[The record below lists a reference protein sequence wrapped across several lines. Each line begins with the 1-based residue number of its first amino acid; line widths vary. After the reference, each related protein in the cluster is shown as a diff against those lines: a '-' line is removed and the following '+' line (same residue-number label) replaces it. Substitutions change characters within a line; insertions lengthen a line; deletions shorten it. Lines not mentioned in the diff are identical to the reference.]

1 LVAAGTP
8 AIGKVTLGFGEE
20 LVPIELSSE
29 YGVEALYAPRRTV
42 LDPLLQGAAEDAG
55 VEFQDR
61 TRMIG
66 LLTDSTG
73 RTGGV
78 VVASGSGPVPIKSR
92 YVVGADGVWS
102 RVARDAGASG
112 EISFAAT
119 NGVRYAYYSGI
130 ETDGVHFQFTPG
142 VTSGLIPT
150 NGNSV
155 CVYLGLPSHRMSEVR
170 RETDFRL
177 HIESS
182 HPTLADA
189 MASASRVTPFR
200 GTPGLPGFL
209 RQAWGPGWALVGDAG
224 YTKDPVSAHG
234 LSAALRDSEL
244 CARAIDRALTEPS
257 AAEAALSGYQEIRDQ
272 LSFEM
277 LQKTSELAAYEWDSM
292 TASLLMRGIST
303 LVKDECAAIVN
314 LEPWA
319 GVPEPSLASAVR

>member
-1 LVAAGTP
+1 V
-8 AIGKVTLGFGEE
+8 
-20 LVPIELSSE
+20 
-29 YGVEALYAPRRTV
+29 
-42 LDPLLQGAAEDAG
+42 
-55 VEFQDR
+55 
-61 TRMIG
+61 
-66 LLTDSTG
+66 
-73 RTGGV
+73 
-78 VVASGSGPVPIKSR
+78 
-92 YVVGADGVWS
+92 
-102 RVARDAGASG
+102 
-112 EISFAAT
+112 AT

-209 RQAWGPGWALVGDAG
+209 RQAWGLGWALVGDAG

-257 AAEAALSGYQEIRDQ
+257 AAEAALRGYQEIRDQ

>member
-42 LDPLLQGAAEDAG
+42 LDPLLQGAADDAG

-73 RTGGV
+73 RAGGV

-102 RVARDAGASG
+102 KVARDAAASG
-112 EISFAAT
+112 EISFVAT

-150 NGNSV
+150 NGNLV

-257 AAEAALSGYQEIRDQ
+257 AAEAALRGYQEIRDQ